1 MTRPRYAL
9 RVWRP
14 DAITGAL
21 AAAALGFVLSDLRES
36 EGGAGILFRGERT
49 AAAEIA
55 WPPAASRMPFEEGLA
70 VAGDAP
76 LLVYGRIEAPHVL
89 AFERE
94 AAASSL
100 LKESLGNARVAVV
113 DVGSDL
119 PDALRG
125 TEFLRAVPAI
135 LALRRGANGTLEVL
149 DAAEPLTGAV
159 HEPVGLARELARI
172 LAGERPLAALRAD
185 AAAQQDAA
193 TSLALVARLEAAGL
207 FEEAAEVHAAALAAE
222 RRPNGPMHAD
232 AALRRALLEHV
243 RPEVADGEDG
253 AVEAQLTV
261 MSDPAALFRG
271 WSLLASSAAAF
282 ADAGPAEEIGRTRWL
297 RRLRRTARKAYKPCP
312 EDRLVPYAA
321 LLLERFA
328 LDREDLDSIDR
339 SFCRVVARVIAL
351 EAPDSPAAAR
361 AAELFGQR

>member
-1 MTRPRYAL
+1 M
-9 RVWRP
+9 WRP
-14 DAITGAL
+14 DLITGAL
-21 AAAALGFVLSDLRES
+21 AAAALGFVLSDWRES
-36 EGGAGILFRGERT
+36 EGGAGILFGSERT

-55 WPPAASRMPFEEGLA
+55 WPPGASRVPFDEGLA
-70 VAGDAP
+70 AAGDAP

-89 AFERE
+89 AFEHA

-100 LKESLGNARVAVV
+100 LKEALGNARVAVV

-125 TEFLRAVPAI
+125 TKLLRAVPAL
-135 LALRRGANGTLEVL
+135 LAVRRGADGSVEVL
-149 DAAEPLTGAV
+149 DAAEPLTGAL
-159 HEPVGLARELARI
+159 HEPVGLAHEIGRI
-172 LAGERPLAALRAD
+172 LAGSGRSPRCATPPPRTT
-185 AAAQQDAA
+185 AA
-193 TSLALVARLEAAGL
+193 TTLALVARLEAAGL

-261 MSDPAALFRG
+261 MSDPGALFRG

-282 ADAGPAEEIGRTRWL
+282 ADAGTVEDIGRTRWL

-312 EDRLVPYAA
+312 EDRLIPYAA

>member
-1 MTRPRYAL
+1 M
-9 RVWRP
+9 WRP
-14 DAITGAL
+14 DLITGAL
-21 AAAALGFVLSDLRES
+21 AAAALGFVLSDWRES
-36 EGGAGILFRGERT
+36 EGGAGLLFGAARP
-49 AAAEIA
+49 AAAAIA
-55 WPPAASRMPFEEGLA
+55 WPPAASRVTLEDGLA
-70 VAGDAP
+70 AAGDAP

-89 AFERE
+89 AFERA

-100 LKESLGNARVAVV
+100 VAGALGNARVAVV
-113 DVGSDL
+113 DVGSEL

-125 TEFLRAVPAI
+125 AEVLRAVPAI
-135 LALRRGANGTLEVL
+135 LALRRAADGSIDVL

-159 HEPVGLARELARI
+159 HEPVGLARELARM
-172 LAGERPLAALRAD
+172 LAGERPLAALRA
-185 AAAQQDAA
+185 AAAAEPSAA
-193 TSLALVARLEAAGL
+193 ASLALVARLEAAGL
-207 FEEAAEVHAAALAAE
+207 FDEAAEVHAAALAAE

-232 AALRRALLEHV
+232 AALRRALRDHV

-271 WSLLASSAAAF
+271 WTLLASSAAAF
-282 ADAGPAEEIGRTRWL
+282 ADAGTTEEIGRTRWL

-312 EDRLVPYAA
+312 EERLLPYAS

-339 SFCRVVARVIAL
+339 SFCRVVARPIAL
-351 EAPDSPAAAR
+351 EAPDRAAAAR

>member
-1 MTRPRYAL
+1 M
-9 RVWRP
+9 
-14 DAITGAL
+14 ITGAL
-21 AAAALGFVLSDLRES
+21 AAAALGFVLSDWRES
-36 EGGAGILFRGERT
+36 EGGAGILFGGERT

-55 WPPAASRMPFEEGLA
+55 WPPDDSRVPLEEGLA
-70 VAGDAP
+70 AAVDAP
-76 LLVYGRIEAPHVL
+76 LLVYGRVDAPHVV
-89 AFERE
+89 AFERG
-94 AAASSL
+94 AASSVPVQ
-100 LKESLGNARVAVV
+100 EALGDARIAVV
-113 DVGSDL
+113 DVGSEL
-119 PDALRG
+119 PGALRG
-125 TEFLRAVPAI
+125 TKLLRAVPAI
-135 LALRRGANGTLEVL
+135 LAVRRDADGSVEVL
-149 DAAEPLTGAV
+149 DAAEPLTGAL
-159 HEPVGLARELARI
+159 HEPVGLAHELTRI
-172 LAGERPLAALRAD
+172 LAGERPLAALRD
-185 AAAQQDAA
+185 AAAAEPTAA

-207 FEEAAEVHAAALAAE
+207 FEEAAGVHAAALAAE

-261 MSDPAALFRG
+261 MSDPGALFRG

-282 ADAGPAEEIGRTRWL
+282 ADAGTVEDIGRTRWL